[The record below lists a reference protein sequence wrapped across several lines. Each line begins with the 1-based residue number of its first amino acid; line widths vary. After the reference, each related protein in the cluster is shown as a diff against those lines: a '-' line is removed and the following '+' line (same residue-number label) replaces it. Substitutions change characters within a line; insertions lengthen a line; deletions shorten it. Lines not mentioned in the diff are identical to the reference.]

1 VFQFRLLA
9 AVMFIFALR
18 QSALAGGFA
27 DFNQGLEA
35 RNRSDAD
42 AEIVAFSRALADGDL
57 PDSMKPAALYDRG
70 AAYQHQKK
78 YAEAIAD
85 FGAVI
90 TMKPDYREAYAGRGE
105 SNLAL
110 GNYEAA
116 LQDCKQ
122 LIVFRPDSA
131 SLWALCGRLAF
142 LAGRFD
148 DASSHFQH
156 ALQLHGKARSA
167 SYDLLWLGLAGLK
180 TGKTAASEISDA
192 AQSLDRQEWPSP
204 LIAFFL
210 GQIGEDTL
218 LDAGATGDATTQKAQ
233 QCEVGFYLGEWKLA
247 YQDRTKAKT
256 LFQQAAQ
263 LCPENF
269 IELDPAKAE
278 LAKLQGDAR

>member
-1 VFQFRLLA
+1 VFRFRLLGA
-9 AVMFIFALR
+9 ILFIFALR

-35 RNRSDAD
+35 RNRAD
-42 AEIVAFSRALADGDL
+42 AAAEIEAFTRALADGDL

-70 AAYQHQKK
+70 AAYQHEKK

-90 TMKPDYREAYAGRGE
+90 TLKPDYREAYAGRGA
-105 SNLAL
+105 SNLAI

-116 LQDCKQ
+116 LPDCKQ

-131 SLWALCGRLAF
+131 SLWALCGRIAF
-142 LAGRFD
+142 FAGRLD
-148 DASSHFQH
+148 EAANHFQH

-167 SYDLLWLGLAGLK
+167 SYDLLWLGLTGLK
-180 TGKTAASEISDA
+180 KGKTAASEISDA
-192 AQSLDRQEWPSP
+192 AQSLDREGWPSP

-210 GQIGEDTL
+210 GQIGEDGL
-218 LDAGATGDATTQKAQ
+218 LAAAAEGDATTQKDQ

-247 YQDRTKAKT
+247 YQDRTKAKA

-263 LCPENF
+263 LCSENF
-269 IELDPAKAE
+269 IELDPAKVE

>member
-1 VFQFRLLA
+1 MFRFRLLA
-9 AVMFIFALR
+9 AVLFIFALR
-18 QSALAGGFA
+18 QSAFAGGFA

-35 RNRSDAD
+35 RNRAD
-42 AEIVAFSRALADGDL
+42 VDGEIVAFSRALADGDL

-70 AAYQHQKK
+70 AAYQHEKK

-90 TMKPDYREAYAGRGE
+90 TLKPDYREAYAGRAN

-122 LIVFRPDSA
+122 LIVFTSDSA
-131 SLWALCGRLAF
+131 SLQASCGRVAF

-148 DASSHFQH
+148 EASSHFQH
-156 ALQLHGKARSA
+156 ALQLHGNPRSA
-167 SYDLLWLGLAGLK
+167 SYDLLWLGLTGLK
-180 TGKTAASEISDA
+180 TGKTAASEIGDSVQSSD
-192 AQSLDRQEWPSP
+192 RHGWPSP
-204 LIAFFL
+204 LITFFL
-210 GQIGEDTL
+210 GQIGEDAL
-218 LDAGATGDATTQKAQ
+218 LDAAAKGDATAQKDQ

-256 LFQQAAQ
+256 LFQQATQ